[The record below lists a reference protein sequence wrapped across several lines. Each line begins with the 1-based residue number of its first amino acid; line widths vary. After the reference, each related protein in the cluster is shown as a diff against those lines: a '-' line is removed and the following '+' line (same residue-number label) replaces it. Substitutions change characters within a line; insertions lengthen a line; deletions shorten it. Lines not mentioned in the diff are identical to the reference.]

1 MITTIRIGRT
11 NCSSGFNARGR
22 RMPLPVFASARYL
35 SKPQPL
41 YTAVRLLLRDVSR
54 RVLSRNAAKDY
65 DIGPVSYTHLTLPTI
80 YSV

>member
-1 MITTIRIGRT
+1 
-11 NCSSGFNARGR
+11 
-22 RMPLPVFASARYL
+22 MPLPVFASARYL

-65 DIGPVSYTHLTLPTI
+65 DIGHGVAAQAVL
-80 YSV
+80 SVDTAGALARGVQAGNGGWL